1 MTKILMDLQI
11 MILTYIAVGFI
22 LYKVKM
28 IDTNA
33 QNFLSKMTLNLLL
46 PASVFVSFVENM
58 SLNLITSLATILFLA
73 IIIEIVLFII
83 TKIPTRILNKQQASV
98 AHYGYLVSNGG
109 LIGTPVIEGL
119 FGGLGVM
126 YCNVFMI
133 PTRIMAYSAGESV
146 FNPKLQKDWKE
157 IMMAIVTNKII
168 LAMIIAIGITTFHLI
183 IPSPCLSALKNIG
196 ACLSPVSLMLVGSML
211 AEKMHFDFKIFG
223 RISLI
228 TMMRLVIIPVSVL
241 LLCMLLKID
250 FQNTCI
256 VTLLMGMP
264 VGSTCAVFAKKYKG
278 DESFASLTVFATTLL
293 SSVTLVV
300 LMKLMETVYL

>member
-1 MTKILMDLQI
+1 
-11 MILTYIAVGFI
+11 MILTYIAVGFV

-33 QNFLSKMTLNLLL
+33 QNFLSTMTLNLLL
-46 PASVFVSFVENM
+46 PISVFVSFVENM
-58 SLNLITSLATILFLA
+58 SLNLITTLVTIFFLA
-73 IIIEIVLFII
+73 ILIELVLFVI
-83 TKIPTRILNKQQASV
+83 TKIPSRILNKQQASV

-146 FNPKLQKDWKE
+146 FNPRLQKDWKE
-157 IMMAIVTNKII
+157 IIIAIITNKII
-168 LAMIIAIGITTFHLI
+168 IAMFLAIAITTFQFA
-183 IPSPCLSALKNIG
+183 IPSPCLGALKNIG
-196 ACLSPVSLMLVGSML
+196 ACLSPISLMLVGSML
-211 AEKMHFDFKIFG
+211 AEKMHFDFGIFG
-223 RISLI
+223 RISII
-228 TMMRLVIIPVSVL
+228 TIMRLVIIPVSVL
-241 LLCMLLKID
+241 LLCMLLRID

-300 LMKLMETVYL
+300 LMKIMETVYL